1 MALQRILLKK
11 SQTNCCQKTRLFEKS
26 GFHKPDSVR
35 VVVKSKP
42 SRRFLR
48 FSQQKRKIQRN
59 TKFSQKAQWGE
70 GRKKMGWEGN
80 SGGSP
85 ELLFLSRFFLE
96 ELSPNVLIP
105 TETVFLSSSS
115 GAWSHTSD
123 LPLLM
128 WLGVMLESR
137 TRDLPAPRFS
147 EATPCSVSSSL
158 SLKPPDSLVAKDPF
172 RNMQVDLP
180 HSAS

>member
-1 MALQRILLKK
+1 
-11 SQTNCCQKTRLFEKS
+11 
-26 GFHKPDSVR
+26 
-35 VVVKSKP
+35 
-42 SRRFLR
+42 
-48 FSQQKRKIQRN
+48 
-59 TKFSQKAQWGE
+59 
-70 GRKKMGWEGN
+70 MGWEGN

-137 TRDLPAPRFS
+137 TRDLPGPRFS

-158 SLKPPDSLVAKDPF
+158 SLKPPDSLVASRPLQKYAGGSPPLCLLSHVAAGAVPVQTF
-172 RNMQVDLP
+172 LP
-180 HSAS
+180 ALSRLPSKMLLSLETELDGSGVL